1 MDGIRIHI
9 TGVVQGVGFRPFVY
23 NLAVS
28 HSIRG
33 FCLNDSE
40 GVVIEAYGDRLD
52 RFVEELKS
60 NAPPLSRITGLR
72 TEPCFLT
79 GDVTGFSIRESV
91 SFAGAFGLISPD
103 FAVCAECLAEL
114 FDPNDRRHLYPFI
127 NCTNCGPRYSII
139 KDMPYDRP
147 NTTMA
152 GFMMCPACDAEYHD
166 PSDRRFHA
174 QPNACE
180 ICGPKAWLVDGT
192 GKPVSRVNSPAIDEA
207 VRLLQEGRIIA
218 IKGIGGFHLSCD
230 AENDEAVKRLRT
242 SKRSSLTKASQS
254 NKPFA
259 VMSVDVSAVEGFA
272 EVSAEE
278 RDLLEE
284 RTRPIVLLGKKQ
296 TGSLSV
302 HVAPG
307 NSAYGVMLPYTPLHH
322 ILLSGAKFN
331 ALVMTSG
338 NRADEPIVTSNKD
351 AVEKLSGMADFF
363 LLHDRDIYMRVD
375 DSIARITGKRVSL
388 SRRARGFVPGAIDL
402 GEDTAD
408 ILATG
413 PELKNTFC
421 LTKGRFAIM
430 STHIGDMENAGALE
444 FYKESLRNLRSSFKS
459 NPSIIARDM
468 HPGYATSAFASE
480 YAASEGIP
488 VGRIVEVQH
497 HHAHIA
503 GVMAEHGIRKKIF
516 GVAFDGTGYGTDGTV
531 WGGEFFVCDRS
542 AFKRVAHLGT
552 TGLPGAEMAVKEP
565 WRMALSYLRQ
575 AYGERSI
582 EVIKKHFPRFA
593 TPEGAVIMKMLDEDI
608 NTPLTSSA
616 GRLFDAVASLA
627 GIRDRITYEAE
638 AAVNLEAAAR
648 EYPIERAAPYPFEI
662 ENNGLRS
669 TERITAIDLAQMI
682 RSIVADVSDGK
693 TPSEI
698 AAKFHQTLASIITKT
713 LIPMAEA
720 TGISDVALSGGAFQN
735 RLLLSLSMDSLAR
748 EGFKVYIN
756 EQVPSNDGGVALGQ
770 AAVAWELMKG
780 G

>member
-1 MDGIRIHI
+1 MVGIRIHI

-40 GVVIEAYGDRLD
+40 GVVIEAYGDRLE
-52 RFVEELKS
+52 RFIDELKS

-72 TEPCFLT
+72 TEPCVQP
-79 GDVTGFSIRESV
+79 GEIKGFSIRESV

-103 FAVCAECLAEL
+103 FAVCTDCLAEL
-114 FDPNDRRHLYPFI
+114 FNAKDRRHLYPFI

-139 KDMPYDRP
+139 TDMPYDRP

-152 GFMMCPACDAEYHD
+152 GFKMCPSCDAEYHD
-166 PSDRRFHA
+166 PSNRRFHA

-180 ICGPKAWLVDGT
+180 ICGPKAWLTDKT
-192 GKPVSRVNSPAIDEA
+192 GQRVSGSNRQAVEEA
-207 VRLLQEGRIIA
+207 VSLLKEGRIIA
-218 IKGIGGFHLSCD
+218 VKGIGGFHLSCD
-230 AENDEAVKRLRT
+230 AQNDEAVKRLRAA
-242 SKRSSLTKASQS
+242 KRSSLAKASQS

-259 VMSVDVSAVEGFA
+259 VMSVDVPAVERFA
-272 EVSAEE
+272 EVSQAE
-278 RDLLEE
+278 RGLLEE
-284 RTRPIVLLGKKQ
+284 RTRPIVLLRKKHPE
-296 TGSLSV
+296 SLSS

-307 NSAYGVMLPYTPLHH
+307 NSDYGVMLPYTPLHH
-322 ILLSGAKFN
+322 LLLRQSSFN

-363 LLHDRDIYMRVD
+363 LLHDRDIHMRVD
-375 DSIARITGKRVSL
+375 DSIARVNGKRVSI

-402 GEDTAD
+402 GEETDD

-444 FYKESLRNLRSSFKS
+444 FYKESLRNLRSSFKA
-459 NPSIIARDM
+459 NPAIIARDM

-480 YAASEGIP
+480 YAVSEGIP
-488 VGRIVEVQH
+488 TGRIVEVQH

-503 GVMAEHGIRKKIF
+503 GVMAEHGIRKKIL
-516 GVAFDGTGYGTDGTV
+516 GVAFDGTGYGEDGTI

-542 AFKRVAHLGT
+542 AFKRVARLGL
-552 TGLPGAEMAVKEP
+552 TGLPGGDAAVKEP

-575 AYGERSI
+575 AYGEASMQI
-582 EVIKKHFPRFA
+582 IKRHFPRFA
-593 TPEGAVIMKMLDEDI
+593 TPEASVIMKMLEEGI

-638 AAVNLEAAAR
+638 AAINLEAAAR
-648 EYPIERAAPYPFEI
+648 EHSFEKALPYLFDI
-662 ENNGLRS
+662 DNNGLRS
-669 TERITAIDLAQMI
+669 IDLAPMI
-682 RSIVADVSDGK
+682 RSIVEDVADGK
-693 TPSEI
+693 APSSI
-698 AAKFHQTLASIITKT
+698 AAKFHQTLASIITAT
-713 LIPMAEA
+713 LMPMREA
-720 TGISDVALSGGAFQN
+720 TGISDVALSGGSFQN

-748 EGFKVYIN
+748 EGFMVYIN

-770 AAVAWELMKG
+770 AAVALERIKG

>member
-1 MDGIRIHI
+1 MVGIRIHI

-40 GVVIEAYGDRLD
+40 GVVIEAYGDRLE
-52 RFVEELKS
+52 RFVEDLK
-60 NAPPLSRITGLR
+60 NGAPPLSRITGLR
-72 TEPCFLT
+72 TEPCEQAEGLK
-79 GDVTGFSIRESV
+79 GFSIRESV

-103 FAVCAECLAEL
+103 FAVCTNCLAEL
-114 FDPNDRRHLYPFI
+114 FDPKDRRHLYPFI

-152 GFMMCPACDAEYHD
+152 GFKMCPECDAEYHD

-180 ICGPKAWLVDGT
+180 VCGPKAWLVDVT
-192 GKPVSRVNSPAIDEA
+192 GRTVSGFNSEA
-207 VRLLQEGRIIA
+207 VEAAVSLLKEGRIIA

-230 AENDEAVKRLRT
+230 AQNDEAVARLRAA
-242 SKRSSLTKASQS
+242 KRSSLAKASQS

-272 EVSAEE
+272 EVSQAE
-278 RDLLEE
+278 RGLLEE
-284 RTRPIVLLGKKQ
+284 RTRPIVLLGKKHPE
-296 TGSLSV
+296 SLSC

-307 NSAYGVMLPYTPLHH
+307 NSDYGVMLPYTPIHH
-322 ILLSGAKFN
+322 MLLGGSGFK

-338 NRADEPIVTSNKD
+338 NKADEPIVTSNKE
-351 AVEKLSGMADFF
+351 AVDKLSGMADFF

-375 DSIARITGKRVSL
+375 DSIARVNGKTVSI
-388 SRRARGFVPGAIDL
+388 SRRARGFVPSAIDL

-444 FYKESLRNLRSSFKS
+444 FYKESLRNLRASFKS

-480 YAASEGIP
+480 YAITEGIP
-488 VGRIVEVQH
+488 AGRIIEVQH

-503 GVMAEHGIRKKIF
+503 GVMAEHGLRKKIL

-542 AFKRVAHLGT
+542 AFKRVAHLGQ
-552 TGLPGAEMAVKEP
+552 TGLPGGEMAVKEP

-575 AYGERSI
+575 TYGEKSI
-582 EVIKKHFPRFA
+582 EVIKKYFPRFA
-593 TPEGAVIMKMLDEDI
+593 TPEGAVIMKMLEEGI
-608 NTPLTSSA
+608 NTPLTSSV

-638 AAVNLEAAAR
+638 AAINLEAAAR
-648 EYPIERAAPYPFEI
+648 EDSFERADPYPFDI
-662 ENNGLRS
+662 DNNDTKS
-669 TERITAIDLAQMI
+669 IDLAPMI

-693 TPSEI
+693 TPSGI
-698 AAKFHQTLASIITKT
+698 AARFHQTLASVITKT
-713 LIPMAEA
+713 LIPMREA
-720 TGISDVALSGGAFQN
+720 TGISEAALSGGAFQN

>member
-52 RFVEELKS
+52 RFVEDLKI

-72 TEPCFLT
+72 TEPCT
-79 GDVTGFSIRESV
+79 RTDEISGFSIRESV

-139 KDMPYDRP
+139 KEMPYDRP

-152 GFMMCPACDAEYHD
+152 VFRMCPECDAEYHD

-180 ICGPKAWLVDGT
+180 ICGPEAWLTDRT
-192 GKPVSRVNSPAIDEA
+192 GKRISEVNSPAIDEA
-207 VRLLQEGRIIA
+207 VSLLKKGSIIA

-230 AENDEAVKRLRT
+230 AENDEAVARLRAA
-242 SKRSSLTKASQS
+242 KRSSLAKASQS

-259 VMSVDVSAVEGFA
+259 VMAPDVSAVERFA
-272 EVSAEE
+272 EVSAAE

-284 RTRPIVLLGKKQ
+284 RTRPIVLLRKKHPE
-296 TGSLSV
+296 SLSV

-307 NSAYGVMLPYTPLHH
+307 NSDYGVMLPYTPLHH
-322 ILLSGAKFN
+322 ILLGGAGFN

-338 NRADEPIVTSNKD
+338 NRADEPIVTSNKE

-375 DSIARITGKRVSL
+375 DSIARVNGKRVSL
-388 SRRARGFVPGAIDL
+388 TRRARGFVPGAIDL

-430 STHIGDMENAGALE
+430 STHIGDMENSGALE
-444 FYKESLRNLRSSFKS
+444 FYKENLKNLRSSFKS

-468 HPGYATSAFASE
+468 HPGYATSAFATE

-488 VGRIVEVQH
+488 TDRIVEVQH

-503 GVMAEHGIRKKIF
+503 GVMAEHGLRGKIF
-516 GVAFDGTGYGTDGTV
+516 GVAFDGTGYGTDGTI

-542 AFKRVAHLGT
+542 AYKRVAHLGL
-552 TGLPGAEMAVKEP
+552 TGLPGADAAVKEP
-565 WRMALSYLRQ
+565 WRMALSYLRK
-575 AYGERSI
+575 AYGVKSI

-593 TPEGAVIMKMLDEDI
+593 TPEGTVIMKMLEEGI
-608 NTPLTSSA
+608 NTPLTSSV

-638 AAVNLEAAAR
+638 AAINLEAAAR
-648 EYPIERAAPYPFEI
+648 EYHIERAAPYPFEFGD
-662 ENNGLRS
+662 NGLRS
-669 TERITAIDLAQMI
+669 IDLTPMI
-682 RSIVADVSDGK
+682 RSIVADVADGK
-693 TPSEI
+693 TASEI
-698 AAKFHQTLASIITKT
+698 AARFHHTLASIITKT
-713 LIPMAEA
+713 LIPMAES
-720 TGISDVALSGGAFQN
+720 TGINEVALSGGAFQN
-735 RLLLSLSMDSLAR
+735 RLLLSLSMDSLTK

-770 AAVAWELMKG
+770 AAVAWERIKG

>member
-1 MDGIRIHI
+1 MDGIRIYI

-40 GVVIEAYGDRLD
+40 GVVIEAYGDGLE
-52 RFVEELKS
+52 RFVADLKS

-72 TEPCFLT
+72 TEPCSGAEELK
-79 GDVTGFSIRESV
+79 DFSIRESV

-103 FAVCAECLAEL
+103 FAVCSDCLSEM
-114 FDPNDRRHLYPFI
+114 FDPEDRRHLYPFI

-152 GFMMCPACDAEYHD
+152 GFRMCPECDAEYHD
-166 PSDRRFHA
+166 PSNRRFHA

-180 ICGPKAWLVDGT
+180 ICGPKAWLTDKT
-192 GKPVSRVNSPAIDEA
+192 GKRVSEVNSPAVEEA
-207 VRLLQEGRIIA
+207 VRLLKEGRIIA

-230 AENDEAVKRLRT
+230 AENDEAVARLRST
-242 SKRSSLTKASQS
+242 KRSSLAKASQS

-259 VMSVDVSAVEGFA
+259 VMSPDVSAVERFA
-272 EVSAEE
+272 KVSEAE
-278 RDLLEE
+278 RRLLEE
-284 RTRPIVLLGKKQ
+284 RTRPIVLLGKRE
-296 TGSLSV
+296 TESLSV

-307 NSAYGVMLPYTPLHH
+307 NSDYGVMLPYTPLHH
-322 ILLSGAKFN
+322 ILLGGAEFN

-338 NRADEPIVTSNKD
+338 NRADEPIVTANKE
-351 AVEKLSGMADFF
+351 AIEKLSGMADFF

-375 DSIARITGKRVSL
+375 DSIARVAGKTVSL

-430 STHIGDMENAGALE
+430 STHIGDMENSGALE
-444 FYKESLRNLRSSFKS
+444 FYKESLKNLKASFKS

-468 HPGYATSAFASE
+468 HPGYATSAFATE

-488 VGRIVEVQH
+488 AGRLIEVQH

-516 GVAFDGTGYGTDGTV
+516 GVAFDGTGYGTDGTI
-531 WGGEFFVCDRS
+531 WGGEFFVCDRA

-565 WRMALSYLRQ
+565 WRMAVSYLRQ
-575 AYGERSI
+575 AYGVKSI
-582 EVIKKHFPRFA
+582 EVIKKDFPRFA
-593 TPEGAVIMKMLDEDI
+593 TPEGTIIMKMLEEGI

-616 GRLFDAVASLA
+616 GRLFDAIASLV

-648 EYPIERAAPYPFEI
+648 KYPIEQAAPYPFEI

-669 TERITAIDLAQMI
+669 IDLAPMV
-682 RSIVADVSDGK
+682 RSIVEDVSDEK
-693 TPSEI
+693 AAAEI
-698 AAKFHQTLASIITKT
+698 AARFHQTLASIITTT
-713 LIPMAEA
+713 LQLMREA

-748 EGFKVYIN
+748 EGFMVYIN

-770 AAVAWELMKG
+770 AAVAWERIKG